1 MALHISGKDNSVAGA
16 LSRFSIRV
24 RGLGPYPERELRWR
38 FRQEARRRC
47 GPADVDMLASDDG
60 RNAWVANFRP
70 PSNSAFE
77 GPLPNDQLWRF
88 PRIEMA
94 ELVLART
101 AASMRGEWQGTHL
114 ALLPQIH
121 WKPWF
126 PRLSRFERALE
137 WSPDA
142 RLFADNSSG
151 HRAWVP
157 MVKEIRRAAFRLAK
171 NA

>member
-47 GPADVDMLASDDG
+47 GPADVDMLASNDG
-60 RNAWVANFRP
+60 RDEWAADFRP

-77 GPLPNDQLWRF
+77 GPSPDGQLWWF
-88 PRIEMA
+88 PRIEMV
-94 ELVLART
+94 ELVLARI
-101 AASMRGEWQGTHL
+101 AAPMRKEWQGTQL
-114 ALLPQIH
+114 ALLPQAH

-126 PRLSRFERALE
+126 PRPPRFERVLE

-142 RLFADNSSG
+142 HSFAGSSTG
-151 HRAWVP
+151 HRKWVP
-157 MVKEIRRAAFRLAK
+157 LVEEIRWAAFRLTK